1 MSGVRVSTRAATGE
15 IFGRRTEA
23 GTDVSSFDQHVLADA
38 IRPSYSV
45 DDYHALDMRGR
56 GGQTATRGAL
66 ADAIRRAYRTGNIPS
81 TAFMGAHA
89 GLAMAGLAM
98 AGLAMAAGQ
107 RHREV
112 KSIAHMGEEDVIN
125 ELTANGL
132 AGVAKRLKYLY
143 DVTEEDEED
152 IKPDSL
158 RGFATLM
165 IKNRGMRLPQITVT
179 DDGLIQAVWRRS
191 RQGTLAM
198 NFQESGDVEFTLL
211 YGRWDQG
218 TKRRRLSGELPP
230 DQAMLHVGRFM
241 RRVMEA

>member
-15 IFGRRTEA
+15 IFGRRTESEA

-45 DDYHALDMRGR
+45 DDCHALYMRGR

-98 AGLAMAAGQ
+98 AAGQ
-107 RHREV
+107 RRREA

-125 ELTANGL
+125 ELAANGL

-230 DQAMLHVGRFM
+230 DQAMLHVDRFM
-241 RRVMEA
+241 RRVTEA